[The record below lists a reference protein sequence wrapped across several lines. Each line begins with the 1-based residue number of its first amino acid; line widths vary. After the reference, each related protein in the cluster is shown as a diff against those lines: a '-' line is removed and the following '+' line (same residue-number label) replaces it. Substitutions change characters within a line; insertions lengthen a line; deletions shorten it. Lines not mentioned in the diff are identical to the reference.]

1 MNQGYLRGP
10 RLAEMLLLVSWAKE
24 KAHVSVK
31 RTSIRTSTMPTDAP
45 VIDLVVPLP
54 DGWLVSS
61 SAASPSSSSSTTS
74 IASSSVASG
83 GASTVAMELSQL
95 LIAYIDHFR
104 SNQCCF
110 SDVKPFITLLALG
123 TAGAGGVGGGH
134 DHSAMTQLRVAMQTR
149 CAETETTLTAL
160 IQEGISHQI
169 NPTEQG
175 QGLGQGP
182 GKTTNTAT
190 ASQETTVTTAATTV
204 SHLRDR
210 AINMLCRRSK
220 LGQIQLFSDL
230 LCGGASPCPGA
241 ASPGPLRD
249 SDEESR
255 HLIELFHVTK
265 SMCSGGVGGEREVG
279 IWS

>member
-1 MNQGYLRGP
+1 
-10 RLAEMLLLVSWAKE
+10 
-24 KAHVSVK
+24 
-31 RTSIRTSTMPTDAP
+31 
-45 VIDLVVPLP
+45 
-54 DGWLVSS
+54 
-61 SAASPSSSSSTTS
+61 
-74 IASSSVASG
+74 
-83 GASTVAMELSQL
+83 
-95 LIAYIDHFR
+95 
-104 SNQCCF
+104 
-110 SDVKPFITLLALG
+110 
-123 TAGAGGVGGGH
+123 
-134 DHSAMTQLRVAMQTR
+134 MTQLRVAMQTR